1 MEGKDRK
8 CRFPVKFLAMAYFQ
22 NKTVWI
28 TGASSGIGEA
38 LAYELSSMGAELIL
52 SARREE
58 ELKRVQQACE
68 KLGAKAY
75 VFPLDLAQSNDFPQ
89 LVEQVLDRTSKV
101 DMLINNGGISQRSY
115 VYETDMSVDRR
126 IMEVNFFGQVALTK
140 ALLPHLIQR
149 GSSHIAILSSLTGKF
164 GFPMR
169 SAYAAS
175 KHALHGFF
183 ETLAM
188 ECKDKGISVTL
199 VCPGR
204 IQTQISVNAV
214 TKDGSKHGKMDPG
227 QEQGIPADKCAR
239 IILDSMA
246 KKKREIYIG
255 NAKER
260 FAVFAKRFIPGVFFN
275 IASKES
281 PT

>member
-1 MEGKDRK
+1 
-8 CRFPVKFLAMAYFQ
+8 MAYF
-22 NKTVWI
+22 KGKVIWV

-38 LAYELSSMGAELIL
+38 LAYELASLGAILVL

-58 ELKRVQQACE
+58 ALERVASACQQRFNTTSF
-68 KLGAKAY
+68 
-75 VFPLDLAQSNDFPQ
+75 VFPLDLTQSESFAPIVDAVMEKTGRIDI
-89 LVEQVLDRTSKV
+89 LV
-101 DMLINNGGISQRSY
+101 NNGGISQRSW
-115 VYETDMSVDRR
+115 VQETAFTVDRK

-140 ALLPHLIQR
+140 RVLPHMIRQ
-149 GSSHIAILSSLTGKF
+149 GGGQIAVLSSLTGKF

-183 ETLAM
+183 ETVGL
-188 ECKDKGISVTL
+188 ELKHKNIRVTI

-227 QEQGIPADKCAR
+227 QLEGMPADKCAR
-239 IILDSMA
+239 IIVQALKA
-246 KKKREIYIG
+246 GKREVIIG
-255 NAKER
+255 SAKER
-260 FAVFAKRFIPGVFFN
+260 FAVFAKRFLPGLFFN
-275 IASKES
+275 RVAKES

>member
-1 MEGKDRK
+1 MDH
-8 CRFPVKFLAMAYFQ
+8 FQ
-22 NKTVWI
+22 NKVVWI

-38 LAYELSSMGAELIL
+38 LAYQLSKRGAELIL

-58 ELKRVQQACE
+58 ELKRVQAACE
-68 KLGAKAY
+68 KLGGKAH
-75 VFPLDLAQSNDFPQ
+75 VVPLDLTQSEHFPS
-89 LVEQVLDRTSKV
+89 LVEKVLATAQRIDV
-101 DMLINNGGISQRSY
+101 LINNGGISQRSY
-115 VYETDMSVDRR
+115 VYETDLSVDRR

-140 ALLPHLIQR
+140 AVLPFMLKQE
-149 GSSHIAILSSLTGKF
+149 GGHIAVLSSLTGKF

-183 ETLAM
+183 ETVAM
-188 ECKDKGISVTL
+188 ECKNKGIHVTL

-204 IQTQISVNAV
+204 IRTQISINAV

-227 QEQGIPADKCAR
+227 QEQGISAEKCAD
-239 IILDSMA
+239 IILKSIER
-246 KKKREIYIG
+246 KKREIHIG

-260 FAVFAKRFIPGVFFN
+260 FAVFAKRFIPRVFFN